1 VIGQGLLDKLPAQ
14 LDAALAVAA
23 LLVRDRARDLA
34 PSKSGKLRESIE
46 AEANTVIVT
55 APYAAVVERKQPFL
69 RPALLELRGEIARLI
84 REYGV
89 FNE

>member
-1 VIGQGLLDKLPAQ
+1 MLGQSLLDKLPAQ
-14 LDAALAVAA
+14 LDAALAQAA
-23 LLVRDRARDLA
+23 ILVRDRARELA
-34 PSKSGKLRESIE
+34 PGRSGKLRESVK
-46 AEANTVIVT
+46 AEANMVIVT
-55 APYAAVVERKQPFL
+55 APYAVVVEQNQPFL